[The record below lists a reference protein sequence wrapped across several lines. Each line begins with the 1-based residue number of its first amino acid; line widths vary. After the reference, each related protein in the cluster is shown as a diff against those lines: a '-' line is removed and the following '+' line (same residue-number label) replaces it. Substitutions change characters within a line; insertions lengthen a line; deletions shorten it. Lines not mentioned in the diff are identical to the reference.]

1 MEKKS
6 YYQNLIKSV
15 IEASESDIWEEVVQ
29 EWEIFDCEED
39 DTCSSECICKHE
51 GLKYLYTIRNDNNGN
66 ILFPIG
72 SSCIKKFGR
81 EKLNE
86 EISIMEQMFS
96 LLHAVERHE
105 RIELNTKYFSK
116 KLLEKLYT
124 EDVFIPNKYN
134 NYDGQNDYE
143 FLLKMFR
150 KTNKSDIT
158 EAQHRKI
165 RAIIMNSILPYLN
178 RKLKHKKSR
187 DKI

>member
-15 IEASESDIWEEVVQ
+15 IEASESDIWEEAVQ

-81 EKLNE
+81 DDLDE
-86 EISIMEQMFS
+86 EIAIKEKMFS
-96 LLHAVERHE
+96 LFHAVEKHE
-105 RIELNTKYFSK
+105 RIELSAKYFSK
-116 KLLEKLYT
+116 KLLYYFYEN
-124 EDVFIPNKYN
+124 DVFKPNQYN
-134 NYDGQNDYE
+134 HFDGYNDYE

-165 RAIIMNSILPYLN
+165 RALIVNSILPYLRSELKF
-178 RKLKHKKSR
+178 RKV
-187 DKI
+187 

>member
-81 EKLNE
+81 DDLDE
-86 EISIMEQMFS
+86 EIAIKEKMFS
-96 LLHAVERHE
+96 LFHAVEKHE
-105 RIELNTKYFSK
+105 RIELSAKYFSK
-116 KLLEKLYT
+116 KLLYYFYEN
-124 EDVFIPNKYN
+124 D
-134 NYDGQNDYE
+134 DYE

-165 RAIIMNSILPYLN
+165 RALIVNSILPYLRSELKF
-178 RKLKHKKSR
+178 RKV
-187 DKI
+187 